1 MKTLFKLITLSAAA
15 VVAYKVYEKNK
26 KKKEEQEVK
35 EVYLSETPE
44 QTLPV
49 LQGESKLENTLIQ
62 SYRVQSKVMM
72 DSYPLDH
79 SIDIVHTVTFETL
92 EKLNEFSNL
101 LKQSNFSFIIND
113 DNLSINLRSTI
124 KTDVQEAFN
133 SIIKVAEMSLENGG
147 IYQGWV
153 FENLK

>member
-26 KKKEEQEVK
+26 KKKEEQEIK
-35 EVYLSETPE
+35 EVFISETPE
-44 QTLPV
+44 QVLPI
-49 LQGESKLENTLIQ
+49 LLAKSKLEDALIQ

-72 DSYPLDH
+72 DSYP
-79 SIDIVHTVTFETL
+79 SNQMIDIVHSIIF
-92 EKLNEFSNL
+92 KSIDNLNQFSNL
-101 LKQSNFSFIIND
+101 LEPFNFSYEINE

-133 SIIKVAEMSLENGG
+133 SIIKVAEMSLENNG

>member
-15 VVAYKVYEKNK
+15 VVAYKIYDNHK
-26 KKKEEQEVK
+26 KKKDEQEIK
-35 EVYLSETPE
+35 AVYLSETPE
-44 QTLPV
+44 QVLPV
-49 LQGESKLENTLIQ
+49 LMGESNLDDALIQ
-62 SYRVQSKVMM
+62 SYKVQSKVMM
-72 DSYPLDH
+72 DSYP
-79 SIDIVHTVTFETL
+79 SNQIIDIVHSVTFGST
-92 EKLNEFSNL
+92 EKLSIFSNL
-101 LKQSNFSFIIND
+101 LKQANFSFEIND

>member
-26 KKKEEQEVK
+26 KKKEEQEIK
-35 EVYLSETPE
+35 EVFISETPE
-44 QTLPV
+44 QVLPI
-49 LQGESKLENTLIQ
+49 LLAKSKLEDALIQ

-72 DSYPLDH
+72 DSYP
-79 SIDIVHTVTFETL
+79 SNQMIDIVHSIIF
-92 EKLNEFSNL
+92 KSIDNLNQFSNL
-101 LKQSNFSFIIND
+101 LEPFNFSYEINE
-113 DNLSINLRSTI
+113 DNLSINLRGTI

-133 SIIKVAEMSLENGG
+133 SIIKVAEMSLENNG